1 MWVAAN
7 GVAQRSG
14 GSDIMSDE
22 QVFGSDWF
30 ADGMLGRG
38 EKAGSSR
45 EVGTAVGGQVGR
57 SVARGRLALEDQP
70 VRITC
75 PRGIPPAGP

>member
-1 MWVAAN
+1 
-7 GVAQRSG
+7 
-14 GSDIMSDE
+14 MSDE

-57 SVARGRLALEDQP
+57 SVA
-70 VRITC
+70 
-75 PRGIPPAGP
+75 